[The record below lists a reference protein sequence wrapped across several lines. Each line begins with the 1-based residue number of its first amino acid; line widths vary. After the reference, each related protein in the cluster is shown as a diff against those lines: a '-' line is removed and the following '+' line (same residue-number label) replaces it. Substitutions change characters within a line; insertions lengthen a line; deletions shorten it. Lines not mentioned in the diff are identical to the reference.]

1 MELLRERRD
10 MNRGL
15 GDALAQ
21 AFDVAATTA
30 IFFFFGWLLDRWLG
44 TKPLFMITLSLLCL
58 IGKLY
63 LMLTTYNEKMKR
75 LETERTETIR
85 AQTQAK
91 TATQTQTRT
100 QGRTRSG
107 EAR

>member
-1 MELLRERRD
+1 MDLLRERRET
-10 MNRGL
+10 NRGL

-44 TKPLFMITLSLLCL
+44 TKPLFMIMLTLLCL
-58 IGKLY
+58 IAKLY

-75 LETERTETIR
+75 LEAERTETVR
-85 AQTQAK
+85 AQAQGRSQAK
-91 TATQTQTRT
+91 TATQARS
-100 QGRTRSG
+100 RTRSG